1 MNQEIFYAMALTRL
15 TNFNFQMALEL
26 YKAAGS
32 AQALYEHRNDVGDLI
47 DDCSPRLLTALKD
60 WGDAMK
66 RTEAEVKYME
76 EHQIR
81 AFSLFD
87 DDYPQRMLDCVDAP
101 LVLYYK
107 GNADLNQQRIISIVG
122 TRHITSYGE
131 DLTRKFISE
140 LHEMCPHVL
149 IVSGLAYGVD
159 ICAHRHALA
168 NGYPTLGVLA
178 HGLDQIYP
186 YHHRDTAAEMIQH
199 GGLMT
204 EFMTQTNAD
213 KVNFVRRNRIVAGC
227 ADATIVIE
235 SAAKGGSLIT
245 AEIAQSYSRPVFAF
259 PGNVGR
265 PYSEG
270 CNQLVRNNGAA
281 LITCAADFVEAMGWE
296 DDTLRRR
303 VLHAGIERQLFPE
316 LTDEEQR
323 IVDLLQLSNDLQASV
338 ISVNVNLTISQVTSV
353 LFQLE
358 LKGVVKAMAGGMYHL
373 LM

>member
-1 MNQEIFYAMALTRL
+1 
-15 TNFNFQMALEL
+15 
-26 YKAAGS
+26 
-32 AQALYEHRNDVGDLI
+32 
-47 DDCSPRLLTALKD
+47 
-60 WGDAMK
+60 
-66 RTEAEVKYME
+66 
-76 EHQIR
+76 
-81 AFSLFD
+81 
-87 DDYPQRMLDCVDAP
+87 
-101 LVLYYK
+101 
-107 GNADLNQQRIISIVG
+107 
-122 TRHITSYGE
+122 
-131 DLTRKFISE
+131 
-140 LHEMCPHVL
+140 
-149 IVSGLAYGVD
+149 
-159 ICAHRHALA
+159 
-168 NGYPTLGVLA
+168 
-178 HGLDQIYP
+178 
-186 YHHRDTAAEMIQH
+186 
-199 GGLMT
+199 
-204 EFMTQTNAD
+204 
-213 KVNFVRRNRIVAGC
+213 VAGC

-235 SAAKGGSLIT
+235 SAVKGGSLIT